1 MREVNTHKIIRIF
14 LASSIDDTKEERDK
28 LQNKILAVWNPIF
41 NKFNIACNCSCMTAA
56 FQTMVTP
63 LFIGVSYSEN
73 WIPFLRMTVSAIF
86 SIMPSCTLY
95 R

>member
-1 MREVNTHKIIRIF
+1 MPILRINSF
-14 LASSIDDTKEERDK
+14 PLRCSRSCG
-28 LQNKILAVWNPIF
+28 
-41 NKFNIACNCSCMTAA
+41 IACNCSCMTAA